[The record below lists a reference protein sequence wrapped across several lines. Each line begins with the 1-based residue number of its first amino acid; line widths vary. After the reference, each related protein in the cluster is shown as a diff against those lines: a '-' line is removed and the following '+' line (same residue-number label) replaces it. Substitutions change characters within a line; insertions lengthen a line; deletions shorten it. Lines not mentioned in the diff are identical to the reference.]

1 MPSIAAHM
9 SVAKLVGDKL
19 NIKDDDFIRGNL
31 LPDVTNKKDSH
42 NRTKGSYFLVPNIK
56 LIKESYDLKNNLY
69 LGSYVHLL
77 LDYYYLEEFLPK
89 YVTKKTELFDS
100 KELYKEYDRMNKLLL
115 NDFKI
120 DINKITKILS
130 KFDKNIIN
138 EKKLKYNLEC
148 LNKVDNNELEYIK
161 IKDFEDFLINISDR
175 IANEIEEI
183 NK

>member
-130 KFDKNIIN
+130 K
-138 EKKLKYNLEC
+138 L
-148 LNKVDNNELEYIK
+148 DNNELEYIK
-161 IKDFEDFLINISDR
+161 IKDFEDFLINISNR

>member
-1 MPSIAAHM
+1 M
-9 SVAKLVGDKL
+9 
-19 NIKDDDFIRGNL
+19 
-31 LPDVTNKKDSH
+31 
-42 NRTKGSYFLVPNIK
+42 
-56 LIKESYDLKNNLY
+56 
-69 LGSYVHLL
+69 
-77 LDYYYLEEFLPK
+77 
-89 YVTKKTELFDS
+89 FDS

-161 IKDFEDFLINISDR
+161 IKDFEDFLINISNR

>member
-1 MPSIAAHM
+1 
-9 SVAKLVGDKL
+9 
-19 NIKDDDFIRGNL
+19 
-31 LPDVTNKKDSH
+31 
-42 NRTKGSYFLVPNIK
+42 
-56 LIKESYDLKNNLY
+56 
-69 LGSYVHLL
+69 
-77 LDYYYLEEFLPK
+77 
-89 YVTKKTELFDS
+89 
-100 KELYKEYDRMNKLLL
+100 MNKLLL

-161 IKDFEDFLINISDR
+161 IKDFEDFLINISHR

-183 NK
+183 NKWY